1 MRSDTQLW
9 TRHEMDMGEGMPE
22 EVFHMPATPE
32 EIKEAMPDAMHWLP
46 MTEGA
51 VFDDEALYLLRD
63 REDGSIW
70 LALWMQSA
78 YGFAMSIDYLEN
90 KERFSH
96 YARII
101 NSQPKPTNLD
111 TTNNTE
117 TTMDTTLKGFDDLEF
132 NNATTQNPFVA
143 EQAIMFFPNG
153 FGVSVISGLMTRGG
167 KDGKYE
173 MAILTGSPEDYE
185 LCYDTP
191 ITSDVLGHLT
201 PDDVTNYMKKVQSLP
216 TLPTITDDGITV
228 VELYD
233 GRKEE
238 YYGEWSTVKA
248 NGYEFDVPTGY
259 VPNVLN
265 AFGGLV
271 DGKTIYLLNIEDEN
285 NESNREYGY
294 FGYTPIEA
302 YTTPEARAARMDAIR
317 EQAKGSDI
325 LLAFEERDVVIGVPD
340 ITDIF

>member
-1 MRSDTQLW
+1 MSD
-9 TRHEMDMGEGMPE
+9 D
-22 EVFHMPATPE
+22 
-32 EIKEAMPDAMHWLP
+32 
-46 MTEGA
+46 A
-51 VFDDEALYLLRD
+51 VFDRSESMLFRLAKYDTTDASGIYHGTYLDMVETYRPF
-63 REDGSIW
+63 IT
-70 LALWMQSA
+70 
-78 YGFAMSIDYLEN
+78 
-90 KERFSH
+90 H
-96 YARII
+96 YARITEP
-101 NSQPKPTNLD
+101 QPKPTNLD

-117 TTMDTTLKGFDDLEF
+117 TTTMDTTLKGFDDLEF
-132 NNATTQNPFVA
+132 NRARVHDPFVA

-153 FGVSVISGLMTRGG
+153 FGVSVIRGLMTRGG
-167 KDGKYE
+167 ADGKYE

-191 ITSDVLGHLT
+191 ITSDVLSHLT
-201 PDDVTNYMKKVQSLP
+201 PDDVTDYMAKVQSLP

-248 NGYEFDVPTGY
+248 NGYEFDVPTGD